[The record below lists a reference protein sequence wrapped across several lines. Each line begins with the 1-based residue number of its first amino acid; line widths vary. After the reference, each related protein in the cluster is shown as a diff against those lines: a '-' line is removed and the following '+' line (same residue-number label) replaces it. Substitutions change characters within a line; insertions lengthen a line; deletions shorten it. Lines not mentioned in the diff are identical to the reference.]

1 MSASPAQTFEIEEFQ
16 MSEDGLEA
24 ELPGQD
30 IDLKQEMR
38 REIQSVEMELKNLY
52 VKTSG
57 SAIQTRS
64 STEWRKKYNEISSYL
79 KMLKES
85 LATYFMEVGSPQKVV
100 GTEKQSTTKEES
112 KSNILKHLPTFRNGN
127 ANSVEDAILFLKQ
140 FERIL
145 AGFETPRTNYAS
157 FLSLVVHLNESEWAE
172 EMKRSGKDWNEIKKL
187 FIERF
192 TLPTQR
198 ERNSVR
204 LTEFKMKPYDKL
216 QTHLDKFTTLASQS
230 NLEGKELLSI
240 FLSSLLPQIRERIFD
255 YQDLQHTMSNGSK
268 PKMDYEEC
276 LAYVKNYNY
285 IPVKNDYNNPNMMK
299 PMICHHCGKTG
310 HKKEQCRK
318 RKKEE
323 TNPVSGSMGPK
334 VLKCSNCGRAG
345 HLKEQCYSKT
355 KAVGA
360 KKSKI
365 NIELSSDNESI
376 KSNSNYF
383 CCCSAAAISDHRP
396 DEMCV
401 SLKVQFA
408 STSIKTIA
416 FIDCGADRC
425 FISKKLVNDYNIPL
439 EALKTNLDLIL
450 ADGTATS
457 SGPVTHKT
465 IPLQVKLDAHVET
478 KSFLVADVTY
488 DVVLSMSWLQ
498 RHKIEIDFGK
508 HELKFNSEYCLSK
521 CIERPIIVKALTKEE
536 MPSATIPTKKT
547 TVEIKKTKTR
557 ARHFIKNIKEENHQY
572 GSFFIKRDGRNGK
585 YRVFNANV
593 PTAAIFDMS
602 TKEPKKKLHPTA
614 ERLKQEF
621 ADVFSEE
628 KAADL
633 PEHRQFDCDVPL
645 IPGAV
650 IPHGR
655 VYQLSEPERKTLE
668 EYVNAELAKGSIR
681 YSQSP
686 AGAPC
691 FFVKKKDGSLRLC
704 VDFRGLNK
712 LTIKNRYPLPLIPE
726 LIRMVASGKIYTAL
740 DLRGAYNLV
749 RIKKGDEWKT
759 AFRTPFG
766 HFEYL
771 VMPFGLTNAPA
782 IFQSMMD
789 KIFRDLIGVSVVV
802 YLDDILIYSQNEV
815 DHERHVRE
823 VLLRLQQHKLYCKL
837 SKCDFFTTSI
847 PYLGHI
853 ITPNGVSMD
862 PSKVK
867 CVQDWPV
874 PTSVVEI
881 QSFLGLA
888 NYYRAF
894 IPNFAEKAVHMTKL
908 TRKDVP
914 FVWGPDQQKAFNEL
928 KLEFT
933 EGRILAHPD
942 TSKSFVLETD
952 ASDVALGGV
961 LSQYHGDD
969 LRPVAFY
976 AKQHSPAERNYEIYD
991 KELLAIVE
999 CCKHWRHFLQ
1009 GSLHTTTIIT
1019 DHENLKYFKEAHR
1032 LTRRQARWSLFLSEF
1047 DFVINHRP
1055 GKLHKAADAISRRVD
1070 FITDDI
1076 QNDNTNHNLAVLFKT
1091 MHTTLNATRT
1101 TDELDFLKRVRL
1113 ATSSEFIEGYNGK
1126 DGFYVQDGIL
1136 YRNGLVCIP
1145 TDELRLEVLKI
1156 RHDSPTAGHFG
1167 TAKTFDLVNRD
1178 FYWPGMRDFVAKYVK
1193 SCDCAR
1199 YKAARNQPYGPL
1211 QPIPV
1216 GDLPWKTI
1224 ACDFIVQLPRSEGY
1238 DAIAVWVCRTT
1249 KMAHFLPCT
1258 TELSAK
1264 DNAKMFID
1272 NIVKLHGLPDQII
1285 SDRGPQF
1292 TSQFWQACCKRLKSE
1307 SALST
1312 AFHPQTDGQTERVNQ
1327 TLEQYLRTFS
1337 DYYQTNWKSNL
1348 ALAEFAYNNMTN
1360 ASTKFSPF
1368 FANYGFHPRADA
1380 LIQRNPEFKNDY
1392 LDAISDNFIVLH
1404 DNIKNAQKKMVTFAD
1419 AHRSEVPFKVGDK
1432 VWLSTRNLQTRRP
1445 SKKLDYKR
1453 IGPYTISKQINAV
1466 AFELSLPPEL
1476 RIHNVFHCSLLSPY
1490 VENEFE
1496 NRVASPPT
1504 PVEVDGEFEF
1514 EVEEVIQARKGI
1526 SGFPTFK
1533 VLWKGYPRDDA
1544 TWEPLINLEN
1554 SLDKVEYFY
1563 RRHPKAY
1570 GRSKFDAFAQ
1580 SKRGGNVTNI

>member
-1 MSASPAQTFEIEEFQ
+1 MTNSSATAFEGIEVCQ
-16 MSEDGLEA
+16 GSVDALEC
-24 ELPGQD
+24 E
-30 IDLKQEMR
+30 
-38 REIQSVEMELKNLY
+38 
-52 VKTSG
+52 
-57 SAIQTRS
+57 
-64 STEWRKKYNEISSYL
+64 
-79 KMLKES
+79 
-85 LATYFMEVGSPQKVV
+85 KVV
-100 GTEKQSTTKEES
+100 PLEKTTRETMFAFHRES
-112 KSNILKHLPTFRNGN
+112 ISNILRHLPTFRKGRS
-127 ANSVEDAILFLKQ
+127 NSVEDAMLFLKK
-140 FERIL
+140 FEL
-145 AGFETPRTNYAS
+145 VLDGFEVPSWKYVS
-157 FLSLVVHLNESEWAE
+157 FLPLVLKFTDAIWAKKLKYAGLEWSEI
-172 EMKRSGKDWNEIKKL
+172 RNL

-192 TLPTQR
+192 TR
-198 ERNSVR
+198 SSRFERYAVQ
-204 LTEFKMKPYDKL
+204 LGEMKMKSYEHL
-216 QTHLDKFTTLASQS
+216 SVHLDRFTTLA
-230 NLEGKELLSI
+230 ELSEIDEEQLKI
-240 FLSSLLPQIRERIFD
+240 CLLRSLLPEITNQIYEI
-255 YQDLQHTMSNGSK
+255 QDLKGRVLKDKKSTM
-268 PKMDYEEC
+268 PYEEC
-276 LAYVKNYNY
+276 LNYLQNYEYVPTDVNKDHNKVKQPVCYN
-285 IPVKNDYNNPNMMK
+285 
-299 PMICHHCGKTG
+299 CGKPG
-310 HKKEQCRK
+310 HRKYQCK
-318 RKKEE
+318 MYEE
-323 TNPVSGSMGPK
+323 KNLVNDSMGPK
-334 VLKCSNCGRAG
+334 VLKSSNCGRIG
-345 HLKEQCYSKT
+345 HSKGNCYSEA

-360 KKSKI
+360 TGSKK
-365 NIELSSDNESI
+365 NNESYSDYEN
-376 KSNSNYF
+376 KTSSKNS
-383 CCCSAAAISDHRP
+383 CCCSAASVAAQNP

-401 SLKVQFA
+401 SLKIQFG
-408 STSIKTIA
+408 STSIKTIG
-416 FIDCGADRC
+416 FIDCGADSC
-425 FISKKLVNDYNIPL
+425 FISKQLVHDYHIPL
-439 EALKTNLDLIL
+439 ETLKANMDLIL
-450 ADGTATS
+450 ADGTVTS
-457 SGPVTHKT
+457 TGPVTHKT
-465 IPLQVKLDAHVET
+465 IPLQVIINGHVET

-488 DVVLSMSWLQ
+488 DVVLSMAWLQ
-498 RHKIEIDFGK
+498 RHQIEINFGK
-508 HELKFNSEYCLSK
+508 YELKFNSEYCLNK
-521 CIERPIIVKALTKEE
+521 CMEKPIIVKALTKEE
-536 MPSATIPTKKT
+536 MPSATIPTKKIK
-547 TVEIKKTKTR
+547 VEIKTTKTR

-585 YRVFNANV
+585 YRVYNANV

-602 TKEPKKKLHPTA
+602 TKEPKVGKLHPRA
-614 ERLKQEF
+614 EKLKKEF
-621 ADVFSEE
+621 EDVFSEE
-628 KAADL
+628 KAGVL
-633 PEHRQFDCDVPL
+633 PEHRQFDCDIPL

-668 EYVNAELAKGSIR
+668 EYVNTELAKGSIQ

-749 RIKKGDEWKT
+749 RVKKGDEWKT

-802 YLDDILIYSQNEV
+802 YLDDILIYSQNEE
-815 DHERHVRE
+815 DHEKHVRE
-823 VLLRLQQHKLYCKL
+823 VLLRLQEHKLYCKL
-837 SKCDFFTTSI
+837 SKCNFFTTSI
-847 PYLGHI
+847 PYLGHV

-862 PSKVK
+862 PSKVA

-874 PTSVVEI
+874 PSSVVEI

-914 FVWGPDQQKAFNEL
+914 FVWGPDQQKAFDEL

-1019 DHENLKYFKEAHR
+1019 DHENLKYFKDAHR